1 MRLSCLNK
9 GNLLTYLICDSRY
22 CECYDGGYQGVHTK
36 DGKVVKNN
44 ASTEHDTTDKTIT
57 PMGGFPH
64 YGQVNQDFV
73 MIRGCCMG
81 PKKRVIT
88 LRKVRVYDT
97 TLSAAPVEGFC

>member
-1 MRLSCLNK
+1 
-9 GNLLTYLICDSRY
+9 
-22 CECYDGGYQGVHTK
+22 
-36 DGKVVKNN
+36 VVKNN

-88 LRKVRVYDT
+88 LRKVCMTPQSLSWYDMYNV
-97 TLSAAPVEGFC
+97 S